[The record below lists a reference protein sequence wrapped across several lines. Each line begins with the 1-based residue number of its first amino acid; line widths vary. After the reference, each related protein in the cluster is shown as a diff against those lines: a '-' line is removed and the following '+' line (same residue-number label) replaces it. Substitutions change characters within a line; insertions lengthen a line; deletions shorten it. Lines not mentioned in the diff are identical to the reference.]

1 MTAAIIAGVIATL
14 AGTAYGI
21 SAGVKAKDRENA
33 QDALQRQVESDPIL
47 RNLSLDDLINQAANL
62 GYITKDDKTNYL
74 NLLKDYGSD
83 HEWHETLGLGNLFSG
98 EVFTG
103 KKTEEIVRLYGV
115 LTKVAPEISKVLD
128 SYMGMDVKGTLYNS
142 IPAIANAP
150 TPGFLDVDFENDW
163 INKEAEPLKWW
174 GGKELAAHHNLDWDI
189 DAMYDN
195 VKAGTSA
202 AVNAARYSSDY
213 MNEAGLKDTTQ
224 DQVSYLAGLRN
235 TKADAITS
243 GATEGQRAA
252 NELLGMVN
260 QVNQFQTNQADI
272 ANNRWDA
279 VSAQLLADAQA
290 NITANQN
297 YLSLGKNIF
306 NNIEDLYANDVVRRQ
321 GELLAYADL
330 SSADEALRGT
340 NIKANAEMAAQ
351 QAIANAGIA
360 ASRASMADQANRY
373 AWMWDRF
380 YGRAKESGYDDR
392 TARGIANN
400 DYFNWVFRDTTTAN
414 NYRDYRTKL
423 ES

>member
-1 MTAAIIAGVIATL
+1 MITTLLSIVAGLAIGSAAGA
-14 AGTAYGI
+14 AGTSAYSSWYGD
-21 SAGVKAKDRENA
+21 VNRNKA
-33 QDALQRQVESDPIL
+33 QSDLKKVIEDSPIL
-47 RNLSLDDLINQAANL
+47 KHLDTQSLINRASEL
-62 GYITKDDKTNYL
+62 GYITKEDKTQYL
-74 NLLKDYGSD
+74 ALLK
-83 HEWHETLGLGNLFSG
+83 NLDEEHTFWEG
-98 EVFTG
+98 ATDWGG
-103 KKTEEIVRLYGV
+103 KRTEEIARLYGV
-115 LTKVAPEISKVLD
+115 LAKVAPEIEKELD
-128 SYMGMDVKGTLYNS
+128 SYVGMDVKGTLYNN
-142 IPAIANAP
+142 IPALANAP
-150 TPGFLDVDFENDW
+150 TPGYLDVDFENKW
-163 INKEAEPLKWW
+163 IDKEAEPLKWW

-189 DAMYDN
+189 DSMYDN
-195 VKAGTSA
+195 IKAGTSA

-260 QVNQFQTNQADI
+260 QMNQFQTNQADI

-290 NITANQN
+290 NINANQN

-330 SSADEALRGT
+330 SSADEALRGANT
-340 NIKANAEMAAQ
+340 KANAEMAAQ

-360 ASRASMADQANRY
+360 ASRASMLDQANRY
-373 AWMWDRF
+373 VWMWDRF
-380 YGRAKESGYDDR
+380 YGRAKEAGYDDK
-392 TARGIANN
+392 TATGIANN
-400 DYFNWVFRDTTTAN
+400 DYRNWVFSDATGAN
-414 NYRDYRTKL
+414 NYVDYRIKS